1 MDSSMEDSRVAPTT
15 IDLQLLVI
23 DSNAKREKMRI
34 LWYVLSMYLWSLYT
48 SILIVWTSASSMK
61 IFRKGEGF
69 YILLGLTVVASV
81 MSVYICIAA
90 IGIIFYIRLLH
101 TRRFDILRTWSL
113 SKPLTILFGPVD
125 FDAILLP
132 LRRPDDHHA
141 SVTEESLHSSSM
153 GDSHGVQAAV
163 NIDSNTKKELMNEY
177 RSKLETGIGLTLF
190 LMFPAGM
197 MGYVVFGG
205 QKQVLPV
212 FLAATVTV
220 GVNFIVVMG
229 KACLLLLF
237 YFGCEDCV
245 RALSQNA
252 FVILLFDTIN
262 ANGIFQRI
270 QDHHQPSPLVTL
282 PV

>member
-1 MDSSMEDSRVAPTT
+1 MENSRVAPTT

-23 DSNAKREKMRI
+23 DSNAKREMMRT
-34 LWYVLSMYLWSLYT
+34 LWFVLSLYLWSLYT
-48 SILIVWTSASSMK
+48 SILIVWTSACEMK
-61 IFRKGEGF
+61 IFGKGEGF
-69 YILLGLTVVASV
+69 YIFLGLTVVASV

-113 SKPLTILFGPVD
+113 SKPLTILSGPVD

-141 SVTEESLHSSSM
+141 SEESLHSSSM

-163 NIDSNTKKELMNEY
+163 NID
-177 RSKLETGIGLTLF
+177 G
-190 LMFPAGM
+190 
-197 MGYVVFGG
+197 
-205 QKQVLPV
+205 
-212 FLAATVTV
+212 
-220 GVNFIVVMG
+220 
-229 KACLLLLF
+229 
-237 YFGCEDCV
+237 V
-245 RALSQNA
+245 RALSQNV

-262 ANGIFQRI
+262 GNDIFQ
-270 QDHHQPSPLVTL
+270 QDHHQPSPLITL